1 VKPEPARASR
11 RRLVW
16 ELALRAVMQ
25 YASRDEAFT
34 IITEGIAEAAAE
46 LAARAMIL
54 PRREVV
60 PAVDPALVLIFLD

>member
-1 VKPEPARASR
+1 
-11 RRLVW
+11 
-16 ELALRAVMQ
+16 VMQ
-25 YASRDEAFT
+25 YASGDEAFT
-34 IITEGIAEAAAE
+34 IITEGIAEGAAE